1 VAPFSIMAPRFKN
14 SFPAFLLLFSFGT
27 ATHVWASAKPGLSST
42 LPTSGGATT
51 EATVPEANKTPLSAN
66 FIFGFPANIS
76 DSPITPLKPSAHD
89 SSSTAETG
97 RARIY
102 EYGRTEEG
110 EPAWHHTNAAL
121 NQAMNLGVDMVYIHL
136 SAFADFNVTA
146 TDIRN
151 KLSEFDKPMT
161 VFLDNG
167 TNASGAI
174 ISLQSESTPSSNHK
188 SQVKT
193 SVYKLEGN
201 QFKEK
206 YASYVNHIVNQNAI
220 PNKGAKEVNAS
231 EVSNTF
237 PQLNYIEPI
246 AVGKLSPKSNNILI
260 FNYKPSLFETT
271 LDVLL
276 KPLTTYLLLVIMLL
290 GLVLE
295 LRKPGTGFPLFATIA
310 ASFLFLIPRNIDG
323 LAERSEIIFYASGVV
338 LILLQRFMQR
348 KGNLLLI
355 AGVAIMGVGLILCM
369 TPPLSVLS
377 ASRSSWTEQMNT
389 LLLVAASFTT
399 IGFLF
404 KTFPG
409 LKAKSKPDIISVHPH
424 GLTS

>member
-1 VAPFSIMAPRFKN
+1 MALRFKN
-14 SFPAFLLLFSFGT
+14 SFPALFLFFSFGT
-27 ATHVWASAKPGLSST
+27 AGNVWASANPGLSST
-42 LPTSGGATT
+42 LPASGGATT
-51 EATVPEANKTPLSAN
+51 EAAVPENNKTPFSAN

-76 DSPITPLKPSAHD
+76 DSPVTPLKPSVHD
-89 SSSTAETG
+89 STTTAETG

-151 KLSEFDKPMT
+151 KLSEFNKPMT

-174 ISLQSESTPSSNHK
+174 ISLQSESTPSSNHQH
-188 SQVKT
+188 QVKT

-206 YASYVNHIVNQNAI
+206 YASYVSHIVNQNAGSA
-220 PNKGAKEVNAS
+220 KGPKDVNSSQA
-231 EVSNTF
+231 SNTF
-237 PQLNYIEPI
+237 PQMDYKESSSD
-246 AVGKLSPKSNNILI
+246 GKLTHKSNNILI

-295 LRKPGTGFPLFATIA
+295 LRYPGTGFPLFASIA

-323 LAERSEIIFYASGVV
+323 LAEPAEIFFYASGFI
-338 LILLQRFMQR
+338 LILLQRFMER
-348 KGNLLLI
+348 KGNLLLV
-355 AGVAIMGVGLILCM
+355 AGVAIMGVGVILCM
-369 TPPLSVLS
+369 IPPLPVIS
-377 ASRSSWTEQMNT
+377 SRSSWAEQLNT
-389 LLLVAASFTT
+389 LLVVAASFTT

-409 LKAKSKPDIISVHPH
+409 LKAKSKADIISVRSH